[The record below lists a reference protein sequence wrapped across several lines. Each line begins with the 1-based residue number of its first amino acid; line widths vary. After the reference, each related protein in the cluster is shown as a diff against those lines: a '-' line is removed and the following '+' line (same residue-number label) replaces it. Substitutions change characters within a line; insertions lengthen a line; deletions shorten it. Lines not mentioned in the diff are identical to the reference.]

1 MENIQSAV
9 AAGDVFAFV
18 DKVKSENTNKAGK
31 NAKESLQKMLFQGVV
46 DRINRAYVSV
56 KRPRRE
62 NKDRFAIKRPR
73 RPKNIVTGWSM
84 AMTTFKLKLRI
95 RVARKHGIDVEKL
108 FEIDETQVHQL
119 AEILAEILG
128 QLRAR
133 DPHVATIPGFDHVL
147 RFTGIPGPE
156 VTKVARWFRS
166 AITKNA
172 RQLADYF
179 AFMMLQIGRDASP
192 IVSPAV
198 LESRERQIQRQ
209 TVYANSHKFVTTAES
224 GERLS
229 VKFSDPASNAWRRAS
244 KTYTRLKGLD
254 KFCEK
259 LGLKGFFV
267 TITLPGKYHPNPANG
282 KRSWDGSTPV
292 DAHKVGLQ
300 DPWRSVQRRFGES
313 GGKLIGVRVEEPHN
327 DGCPHWHA
335 LIYIEP
341 EREADFL
348 SRMQAAFGTGCATK
362 IVAIDRSLSSGA
374 SYLTKYINP
383 HFSKNDDA
391 SSLNSPKTKKA
402 ALYDAY
408 RATWGSRSIQY
419 FDIPGSSTL
428 WDELRRVRPKSAQF
442 KQLSE
447 DGKRLHDY
455 ATSNPPDYGEFLL
468 LLHEMNAGNEKRI
481 YVLYGQRESGSR
493 FIEGFFVDGQRIET
507 HQKSWT
513 VESMDDK
520 LKMPK
525 TLRTVSHSYP
535 SYDGRKNERSGIE
548 EEVDMS

>member
-1 MENIQSAV
+1 MENTQSAV
-9 AAGDVFAFV
+9 AAGDVFAFI
-18 DKVKSENTNKAGK
+18 DQTKLGNTKKTGKKASG
-31 NAKESLQKMLFQGVV
+31 SLQKMLFQGVL
-46 DRINRAYVSV
+46 DRVNLAYVPV
-56 KRPRRE
+56 KRPRRA
-62 NKDRFAIKRPR
+62 NLGLSRIKPPR

-84 AMTTFKLKLRI
+84 AMVTFKLKLRI
-95 RVARKHGIDVEKL
+95 RVAQKHGIDVAEF
-108 FEIDETQVHQL
+108 FEIDEMQVHKIAVRL
-119 AEILAEILG
+119 ANLLSD
-128 QLRAR
+128 LRAT
-133 DPHVATIPGFDHVL
+133 DPCLDSIPGFDDVI
-147 RFTGIPGPE
+147 RFTGIPGPD
-156 VTKVARWFRS
+156 VTNVARWFRR

-179 AFMMLQIGRDASP
+179 ALLMLQIGREASP
-192 IVSPAV
+192 IVSRAV

-209 TVYANSHKFVTTAES
+209 TVYANSHRFVTIADS
-224 GERLS
+224 GEQIS
-229 VKFSDPASNAWRRAS
+229 AKFSDPASDAWRRAS

-254 KFCEK
+254 TFCGK

-292 DAHKVGLQ
+292 DAHKRLQ
-300 DPWRSVQRRFGES
+300 DTWRSFQKRYGES
-313 GGKLIGVRVEEPHN
+313 GGKVFGVRVEEPH
-327 DGCPHWHA
+327 DDACPHWHA

-362 IVAIDRSLSSGA
+362 IVAIDRSLGSGA

-383 HFSKNDDA
+383 HFVKNDDM
-391 SSLNSPKTKKA
+391 SSLNNPKAKKA

-447 DGKRLHDY
+447 EGKRLHDY
-455 ATSNPPDYGEFLL
+455 ATSSPPDYGDFLL
-468 LLHEMNAGNEKRI
+468 LLHEMNADIEKRI

-493 FIEGFFVDGQRIET
+493 FIRGFFVDGERIET
-507 HQKSWT
+507 HEKTWK
-513 VESMDDK
+513 VEPVIDRPIDQ
-520 LKMPK
+520 LKP
-525 TLRTVSHSYP
+525 RTVSHSYP
-535 SYDGRKNERSGIE
+535 SNAGIQKE
-548 EEVDMS
+548 DLGMVTEVQMS